1 MKHDPT
7 YQIDNILFL
16 ALLLNANLKLRI
28 NPDNLK
34 NYSAIEGPFVTVGI
48 RDLWLIWMWKTHD
61 LQVHLQMIGKSKKL
75 FKYN

>member
-48 RDLWLIWMWKTHD
+48 RDLWLIWM
-61 LQVHLQMIGKSKKL
+61 
-75 FKYN
+75 